1 MPVPVPGPRI
11 PGAPAPPRVV
21 GRVEARLLTYG
32 KVQGWCFGAWGEAS
46 REVHELVQ
54 RLATSR
60 LEIADQQPD
69 TYGPPK
75 SRAAQLAGLFGY
87 VRRRL
92 SYTAVQQQARLLLD
106 RLQLLGEGANAAAV
120 RRDKAVMEEA
130 SALRERRAQYVCLR
144 QGTSIMR
151 RGFGLLD

>member
-1 MPVPVPGPRI
+1 M
-11 PGAPAPPRVV
+11 V
-21 GRVEARLLTYG
+21 G
-32 KVQGWCFGAWGEAS
+32 F
-46 REVHELVQ
+46 
-54 RLATSR
+54 
-60 LEIADQQPD
+60 
-69 TYGPPK
+69 
-75 SRAAQLAGLFGY
+75 